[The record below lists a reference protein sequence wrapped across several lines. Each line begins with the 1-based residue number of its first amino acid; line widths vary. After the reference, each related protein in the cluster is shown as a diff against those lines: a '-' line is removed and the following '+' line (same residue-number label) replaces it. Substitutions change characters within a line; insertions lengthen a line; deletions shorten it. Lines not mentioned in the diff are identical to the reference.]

1 MRGPQPRQ
9 NRGVARCRFRDRVV
23 LVAIRKDGAFVRQLE
38 QAARQLALPA
48 REIIGTELIDGNHH
62 DELRTGW
69 RSGARVERQGPR
81 EEREHDGE
89 VHGQKVAG
97 QAVAATGSCGP
108 SRKSRRPPPATTT
121 AGNIKRAPGSEFMQ
135 TKNAPPGPTKATNP
149 RPGFLPPITK

>member
-9 NRGVARCRFRDRVV
+9 NRGVARRRFRDRVV

-38 QAARQLALPA
+38 QPARQLALPA
-48 REIIGTELIDGNHH
+48 REIIGTELIDGNQH

-69 RSGARVERQGPR
+69 RSGARVERQSPP

-97 QAVAATGSCGP
+97 QAVAATGSCGR
-108 SRKSRRPPPATTT
+108 SRKARRPPPAAPA
-121 AGNIKRAPGSEFMQ
+121 AGNREGAPGPGFSK
-135 TKNAPPGPTKATNP
+135 TKVAPTGPTNAMMA
-149 RPGFLPPITK
+149 RRG